1 MDAITL
7 TRQLVDIESISSNE
21 AAVGNYLYGELC
33 RLGYQTR
40 RMPVEG
46 NRFNVYATSPEQPN
60 PAVVFSTHMDTVP
73 PFIASSED
81 AARIYGRGSC
91 DAKGIIAAQ
100 IAAAERLRLEGICV
114 GLLFLV
120 GEERDS
126 LGAQA
131 ANEFA
136 ASQPAHACKY
146 MVNGE
151 PTENRI
157 ALASKGTLRVE
168 VTASGRMAHSAYPE
182 LGDSAIDKLLAALT
196 RLRAMPLPSDP
207 EVGACTLNI
216 GLIEGGRAPNVIP
229 DYAHAD
235 LLYRLIGPSQD
246 LRRRI
251 LATAGD
257 SVKVEFPLELPFLRF
272 RAVDGLPTM
281 IAAFTTDIP
290 RLTNWGEPLLIGP
303 GSIHVAHTDG
313 EFIEKKQLAEA
324 IDLYCAI
331 ARAVLSSRFSVLSV

>member
-7 TRQLVDIESISSNE
+7 TRQLVDIESISGNE

-33 RLGYQTR
+33 RVGYQTR

-46 NRFNVYATSPEQPN
+46 DRFNIYATSFELPH

-73 PFIASSED
+73 PFIPSSED

-91 DAKGIIAAQ
+91 DAKGIIAVQ
-100 IAAAERLRLEGICV
+100 IAAAERLRQQGIYV
-114 GLLFLV
+114 GLLFV
-120 GEERDS
+120 AGEERDS
-126 LGAQA
+126 LGAKI
-131 ANEFA
+131 ANEYA
-136 ASQPAHACKY
+136 ASQPEFSCKY
-146 MVNGE
+146 LVNGE

-168 VTASGRMAHSAYPE
+168 VTAAGRMAHSAYPE
-182 LGDSAIDKLLAALT
+182 LGESAIDKLLEVLP

-207 EVGACTLNI
+207 EVGLCTLNI

-235 LLYRLIGPSQD
+235 LLYRLVGPSED
-246 LRRRI
+246 LRQQI
-251 LATAGD
+251 LETAGNT
-257 SVKVEFPLELPFLRF
+257 VKVEFPLELPFLRL
-272 RAVDGLPTM
+272 RTVDGLPTM

-290 RLTNWGEPLLIGP
+290 KLTNWGEPLLIGP

-331 ARAVLSSRFSVLSV
+331 ASQLLTSGR